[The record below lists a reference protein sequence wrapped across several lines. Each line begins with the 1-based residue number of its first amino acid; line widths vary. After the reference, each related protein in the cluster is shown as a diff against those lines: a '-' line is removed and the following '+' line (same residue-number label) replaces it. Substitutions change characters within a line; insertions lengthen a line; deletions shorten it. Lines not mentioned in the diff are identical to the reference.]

1 MSKTASTGRP
11 GKAPDKVRYRAP
23 ALEKGLEILE
33 FLASQT
39 EPMTLS
45 NISQE
50 LNRSRSE
57 IFRMVQELEI
67 CGYIQHSLR
76 GDGYEITNKLF
87 LLGLE
92 QPRTHTLLEVALPV
106 MRDFSAATRQSC
118 HIAVQADDLMV
129 VIARMEAPTPVGLSV
144 RVGHRMSLVRS
155 TSGPT
160 IFAHQPADVQEAFL
174 ARWTA
179 SAKDFDAGEFRK
191 LAAGIRKRGYFQ
203 RDSSYVKGVKD
214 LAAPIMRQGSAIAAF
229 TAPCLER
236 LQADGQGQLP
246 VTEVCAA
253 AEQISQ
259 TMSPR

>member
-1 MSKTASTGRP
+1 MAKTASAEQT
-11 GKAPDKVRYRAP
+11 GKAPEKVRYRAP

-45 NISQE
+45 NISQS

-106 MRDFSAATRQSC
+106 MREFSAKTMQSC
-118 HIAVQADDLMV
+118 HIAVHADDLVV
-129 VIARMEAPTPVGLSV
+129 VIARMEAPVPVGLSV
-144 RVGHRMSLVRS
+144 RVGHRMALVRS

-160 IFAHQPADVQEAFL
+160 IFAYQPADVQEAL
-174 ARWTA
+174 LTRWAETVD
-179 SAKDFDAGEFRK
+179 DFDAVEFRK
-191 LAAGIRKRGYFQ
+191 LTASIRKRGYFA
-203 RDSSYVKGVKD
+203 RESSYVRGVKD

-236 LQADGQGQLP
+236 QQPGGEVQLP
-246 VTEVCAA
+246 IDEVCAA
-253 AEQISQ
+253 ARQISE
-259 TMSPR
+259 TVSPR